1 MKTGYKSQ
9 QKQCGI
15 ALRPNFPDNKAR
27 NWWSASFLGHSPCPV
42 TYNIP
47 VSLQL
52 FRPPLPPLL
61 FSSFFLGFPSNSIG
75 HSSTVLRAVC
85 RLSSGVFQPTHPL
98 LLYHPLGHCHHP
110 FFHLTDG
117 RTLSFSMLNRSTDK
131 NRSLKEKEYRVL
143 FIGGWKGGLNGK
155 TTVRHCFFHWFHS

>member
-1 MKTGYKSQ
+1 MRNCFTAQFPRQ
-9 QKQCGI
+9 QSEKLMI
-15 ALRPNFPDNKAR
+15 SVIPRPFPLPGNIQ
-27 NWWSASFLGHSPCPV
+27 HSRFFTTVP
-42 TYNIP
+42 
-47 VSLQL
+47 
-52 FRPPLPPLL
+52 PPLPPLL